1 MSFNTKSSLLYSQ
14 DLQHSE
20 DDYGFPPS
28 NKPSYYKRG
37 NLLGRSSTTSSF
49 RQKYKGFRARSSSY
63 NSLDDD
69 KNQNDNLLHSQDI
82 PAPSVV
88 VSTTP
93 TAAPNTSL
101 FSRKNLGMTA
111 ERSSTAPPSYFA
123 SYKQDLD
130 DNSYDSNE
138 DDSDESTLFAKQGSY
153 SRQNFNRTS
162 SWKSC
167 VLRAVGVKRS
177 TR

>member
-1 MSFNTKSSLLYSQ
+1 MSFTTKSSLLYNQ
-14 DLQHSE
+14 DQHHSE

-28 NKPSYYKRG
+28 DKPSYYKRG
-37 NLLGRSSTTSSF
+37 NLLARSSTSSF

-69 KNQNDNLLHSQDI
+69 NNQNDGLLNSQDI
-82 PAPSVV
+82 PTPSVV
-88 VSTTP
+88 VPT

-101 FSRKNLGMTA
+101 FVRKHLGMTA
-111 ERSSTAPPSYFA
+111 ERSSTAPASYF
-123 SYKQDLD
+123 SSSKQDLD
-130 DNSYDSNE
+130 DNYYDSNE
-138 DDSDESTLFAKQGSY
+138 ENDSDESTLFAKQGSY